1 MKKIILIILM
11 FISVNVFSQT
21 LTTYYS
27 FKTYPTSINKNIYWY
42 GVNFSRIDSVLHLLA
57 TGGTS
62 FDLTAFHSFSG
73 INNFT
78 NGTTFSDSVRM
89 TRLSVD
95 TLTITSGKID
105 SARIPSTVKID
116 TAKFAHTDT
125 LTTESVRSVWN
136 FWNIVAYYLPPTVSS
151 FFQDAARTIQY
162 FLPNSASDT
171 LVTRSQTQTLTNK
184 TIANSSN
191 TITGLGKS
199 YINISYNTFNPADAT
214 TYYIGGPPF
223 FPPSGTESGQ
233 RIYFPTAC
241 TITAVGVYCWKT
253 VAASNEAISFYLRKN
268 NTTDS
273 TLTTSAT
280 WQTASGYDHTYTAFT
295 TGMSISAGDWI
306 SIKMVC
312 PTWATNPTG
321 CYVSAMIEVKNNN

>member
-11 FISVNVFSQT
+11 LISVNVFSQT

-27 FKTYPTSINKNIYWY
+27 FKTYPTSVNKNIYWY

-57 TGGTS
+57 TGSTS

-151 FFQDAARTIQY
+151 FFQDAARAKQY
-162 FLPNSASDT
+162 FLPNSSSDT
-171 LVTRSQTQTLTNK
+171 LATISQTQTLTNK
-184 TIANSSN
+184 TISGSSN
-191 TITGLGKS
+191 TITNLKRS
-199 YINISYNTFNPADAT
+199 IMFFTSLVFSPADAT
-214 TYYIGGPPF
+214 TYYLGGSEANAPEN
-223 FPPSGTESGQ
+223 SAGI
-233 RIYFPTAC
+233 RRVYFPVAC
-241 TITAVGVYCWKT
+241 TIKACVISCYKGATAGTTENVESY
-253 VAASNEAISFYLRKN
+253 IRLN
-268 NTTDS
+268 NTTDY
-273 TLTTSAT
+273 TIVTNGQWTTANGSDQMTNTSMTVPIA
-280 WQTASGYDHTYTAFT
+280 
-295 TGMSISAGDWI
+295 AGDYI
-306 SIKMVC
+306 EFKIVC
-312 PTWATNPTG
+312 PTWSTNPLNTR
-321 CYVSAMIEVKNNN
+321 VSATISIE

>member
-57 TGGTS
+57 TGSTS

-125 LTTESVRSVWN
+125 LTTESVRSVWT
-136 FWNIVAYYLPPTVSS
+136 FWNIVRCIGVVTFDVSPVFNAAVNFANGINVTGNATVSGDLVLS
-151 FFQDAARTIQY
+151 GWTKNQSSLNRDQYEKVKIVRTTM
-162 FLPNSASDT
+162 PA
-171 LVTRSQTQTLTNK
+171 VTLTNSVAHG
-184 TIANSSN
+184 IPNWH
-191 TITGLGKS
+191 TITSYSVSIFDDSTFNMISQPQNSYSTTNTLINTWYVDS
-199 YINISYNTFNPADAT
+199 LYINIKTPAGAT
-214 TYYIGGPPF
+214 TIAGDSVKF
-223 FPPSGTESGQ
+223 
-233 RIYFPTAC
+233 RI
-241 TITAVGVYCWKT
+241 
-253 VAASNEAISFYLRKN
+253 
-268 NTTDS
+268 
-273 TLTTSAT
+273 
-280 WQTASGYDHTYTAFT
+280 TYT
-295 TGMSISAGDWI
+295 D
-306 SIKMVC
+306 
-312 PTWATNPTG
+312 
-321 CYVSAMIEVKNNN
+321 YDR